1 MAHDLATWLKFTEK
15 LLQIGYALFND
26 RQLPITGKGASDP
39 SVLAITL
46 LARSISNLRGV
57 VLLVREGLVVEA
69 RTLVRCIFE
78 NLFRVGGLVTE
89 GDAFVKEMFQDELTS
104 RKLRGKIVL
113 DRPMEDKEFEDRLR
127 SHIEQMNEKYPRT
140 KFLTPRQASEKS
152 PLKVAYL
159 WYSQL
164 SSDAAHPSMSALRRH
179 IVGVENET
187 LPGIDVAPKAN
198 QEELAN
204 TVDLACYAFISVLVG
219 VNQMLPGTS
228 ANDSINEVFAEY
240 QVLAG
245 IERPRNEHH

>member
-15 LLQIGYALFND
+15 VLQIGYALFND

-39 SVLAITL
+39 SVLVITL

-104 RKLRGKIVL
+104 RKLSGKIVL

-179 IVGVENET
+179 IVGVDNDI
-187 LPGIDVAPKAN
+187 LRGIDVAPKAN

-204 TVDLACYAFISVLVG
+204 TVDLACHAFISVLVG
-219 VNQMLPGTS
+219 VNQMLPGIS

>member
-1 MAHDLATWLKFTEK
+1 
-15 LLQIGYALFND
+15 
-26 RQLPITGKGASDP
+26 
-39 SVLAITL
+39 
-46 LARSISNLRGV
+46 
-57 VLLVREGLVVEA
+57 
-69 RTLVRCIFE
+69 
-78 NLFRVGGLVTE
+78 
-89 GDAFVKEMFQDELTS
+89 
-104 RKLRGKIVL
+104 
-113 DRPMEDKEFEDRLR
+113 MEDKEFEDRLR

-219 VNQMLPGTS
+219 VNQMLPETS
-228 ANDSINEVFAEY
+228 TNDSINEVFAEY

>member
-15 LLQIGYALFND
+15 LLQIGYALFDD
-26 RQLPITGKGASDP
+26 RQLPITEKGAFDP
-39 SVLAITL
+39 SVLVITL

-78 NLFRVGGLVTE
+78 SLFRVGGLVTD
-89 GDAFVKEMFQDELTS
+89 GDAFVKEMFQDELSS

-140 KFLTPRQASEKS
+140 KFLSPRQASEKS

-179 IVGVENET
+179 IVGVDNET

-228 ANDSINEVFAEY
+228 ANDNINEVFAEY